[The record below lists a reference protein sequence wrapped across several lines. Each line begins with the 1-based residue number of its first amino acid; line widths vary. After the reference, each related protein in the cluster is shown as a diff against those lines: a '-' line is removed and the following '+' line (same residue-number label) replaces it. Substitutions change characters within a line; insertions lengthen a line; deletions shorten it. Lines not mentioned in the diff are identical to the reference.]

1 MTRQMDI
8 LFLGTGAA
16 DWDWSLPLKAGVR
29 GSTCTILDGHIML
42 DAGPTVPYR
51 MEQENINPA
60 NITDIVITHSHS
72 DHFNVGSIAY
82 IANAPGRKEKLRLF
96 GSKEIFEGTADL
108 PIEGKCLEYGVNVQI
123 AEYKFMPLPANHD
136 LGSFEKKAY
145 HYLIEKPNGE
155 LLLYALDGGWLAGR
169 IREVLKGR
177 HLDLIVWDATSGTSR
192 YNWRFGCHN
201 DLYMIEYMCKC
212 FGQLDI
218 ITEST
223 RHVFDH
229 VARTLWPETPE
240 ERQAAAKEAGGLL
253 AEDGMGIK
261 F

>member
-1 MTRQMDI
+1 MEM

-16 DWDWSLPLKAGVR
+16 DWDWSLPLKQGVR
-29 GSTCTILDGHIML
+29 GSTCTLLDGHIML

-51 MEQENINPA
+51 MAQAGLNPA
-60 NITDIVITHSHS
+60 DITDIVITHSHT
-72 DHFNVGSIAY
+72 DHFNVKSIEQ
-82 IANAPGRKEKLRLF
+82 IANAPDRKEKLRLF
-96 GSKEIFEGTADL
+96 GSKEIFNDIETL
-108 PIEGKCLEYGVNVQI
+108 PIEGKCLEYGVDLQI
-123 AEYKFMPLPANHD
+123 AEYKFTPLPANHD

-201 DLYMIEYMCKC
+201 DLYMIQYMSKG
-212 FGQLDI
+212 FEQLGI
-218 ITEST
+218 VTETT

-229 VARTLWPETPE
+229 IARTLWPLTPE
-240 ERQAAAKEAGGLL
+240 ERLAAAKEAGGLL
-253 AEDGMGIK
+253 AEDGMK
-261 F
+261 LSF